1 MENHLYLLSAEQV
14 ASGIRNRDFSALEYI
29 SQILER
35 IEKIDVK
42 INAFVAVD
50 SEGAIEKAHSID
62 NRIQHG
68 ESIGGLGGVAVGVKD
83 NICTKNLKTTCASK
97 MLDGYIPPYDATVI
111 KKLKENDAII
121 VGKLNL
127 DEFAMG
133 STTEFSRFGP
143 TRNPWNINYVAGG
156 SSGGSAASVA
166 ALECAISLGS
176 DTGGSV
182 RCPAS
187 FCSVVGLKPTYGC
200 VSRFGLISYSNSL
213 EQIGTVG
220 RTVTDVMMIMNAIA
234 GPDENDQTTRATVPI
249 TNATSRD
256 QTPKYSLQSKRNIR
270 VGLVKELVEGADP
283 VVSKC
288 IYSAMDLFVGSD
300 CKCEE
305 TSLKSVQYALASY
318 YTIAMAEASSN
329 LSRYDNIRY
338 GFDSNPEEYEWNTYF
353 TKVRSNFGEEVKRRI
368 IIGSY
373 VLSAGYY
380 GKYYLKAQKARE
392 LIKQE
397 IKSLFEKYDVLISP
411 TMPILPFKFGEK
423 IDDPL
428 KMYQIDIDTVVANL
442 AGIPAISIPIGFNDG
457 LPIGLQIMANE
468 MGEQTLFDVAS
479 SFESM
484 IDIHGSPKI

>member
-1 MENHLYLLSAEQV
+1 MENILYHLNAEQV

-42 INAFVAVD
+42 INAFVTVD
-50 SEGAIEKAHSID
+50 KEGAIEKARSID
-62 NRIQHG
+62 KRIQHG
-68 ESIGGLGGVAVGVKD
+68 ESVGGLGGVAIGVKD
-83 NICTKNLKTTCASK
+83 NICTKNLKTTCASR
-97 MLDGYIPPYDATVI
+97 MLEEYIPPYDATVI

-200 VSRFGLISYSNSL
+200 VSRYGLISYSNSL

-220 RTVTDVMMIMNAIA
+220 RTVTDVMLIMNAIA
-234 GPDENDQTTRATVPI
+234 GEDANDQTTRTTMPATKP
-249 TNATSRD
+249 TSCG
-256 QTPKYSLQSKRNIR
+256 QTPKYSLQNKRNIR
-270 VGLVKELVEGADP
+270 VGLVKELVEDADP

-318 YTIAMAEASSN
+318 YTIAMAEATSN

-392 LIKQE
+392 MIKQE

-479 SFESM
+479 SFEST